1 MPFSQFD
8 VSTGFKAG
16 ADAGGKKSGVLDI
29 FDEQRRADR
38 ELDTYRQKKS
48 IDASFKTESQQT
60 PLEKARENYYNA
72 QANKLNTT
80 VEGEYLTPSQKNQKN
95 KLVSS
100 IYSQIEANKVK
111 RDQIAQA
118 KDSLTRLPKGKIGGM
133 YTNFISQFDPEN
145 PIAADWQKVKSVL
158 TDAQLLFTARTK
170 GAISDREMELFS
182 KAAANDDMA
191 SVARMSP
198 VLDRLQSFIDA
209 EQNAAVNSFSEIY
222 GEDPMQWEGMNN
234 PIQQAS
240 KSQSGSPL
248 RQEAEQAIARGADP
262 TKVAERYRQQTGEN
276 F

>member
-1 MPFSQFD
+1 MPFDPFR
-8 VSTGFKAG
+8 GFKSA
-16 ADAGGKKSGVLDI
+16 ADIASKFTDPYEEERKS
-29 FDEQRRADR
+29 QS
-38 ELDTYRQKKS
+38 ELKLYGQKKA
-48 IDASFKTESQQT
+48 IDARYDTEQT
-60 PLEKARENYYNA
+60 SALDQSKINYYNA
-72 QANKLNTT
+72 MAQQKSGDTLS
-80 VEGEYLTPSQKNQKN
+80 PSQQIQKN
-95 KLVSS
+95 KLISS
-100 IYSQIEANKVK
+100 IYSQIEGNKVK
-111 RDQIAQA
+111 REQIAQA

-133 YTNFISQFDPEN
+133 YSNLISQFDPEN

-222 GEDPMQWEGMNN
+222 GEDPMQWQGMSN

-240 KSQSGSPL
+240 KNQSSSQSGNPL
-248 RQEAEQAIARGADP
+248 RQEAQQAIARGADP
-262 TKVAERYRQQTGEN
+262 SKVAERYYQQTGEDL
-276 F
+276 